1 MRCMPDPQVIPA
13 PRNRKK
19 LGMLAV
25 VLALVLGAGGIFVWL
40 RPQHSTS
47 AAESGSVQ
55 PTLALE
61 TFVVNLSGS
70 GERAYLRVG
79 ISLGLSHPL
88 GSDSQDKVP
97 MALVRDTVLSVLS
110 SAQPEQ
116 LLQPEGKR
124 QLKAELLRA
133 LQERVPQLGIQD
145 VYFTEFLVQM

>member
-1 MRCMPDPQVIPA
+1 MPDPQVSPA
-13 PRNRKK
+13 PRSKKK

-25 VLALVLGAGGIFVWL
+25 VLVVVLSSGGMFFWL
-40 RPQHSTS
+40 RPVHSTS
-47 AAESGSVQ
+47 AAEPGSVQ
-55 PTLALE
+55 STLALE

-88 GSDSQDKVP
+88 ATRNQDAVP

-110 SAQPEQ
+110 SAQPER
-116 LLQPEGKR
+116 LLQAEGKR
-124 QLKAELLRA
+124 QLKAELLRV
-133 LQERVPQLGIQD
+133 LQERVPELGVQD

>member
-1 MRCMPDPQVIPA
+1 MPEPQVSPA
-13 PRNRKK
+13 PRNRNK

-25 VLALVLGAGGIFVWL
+25 ALVLAMAGGVVFVWL
-40 RPQHSTS
+40 RPLPSTR
-47 AAESGSVQ
+47 AAEPGGVQ
-55 PTLALE
+55 STVALE

-88 GSDSQDKVP
+88 ATRNRDEVP

-110 SAQPEQ
+110 SARPEQ
-116 LLQPEGKR
+116 LVQAEGKR

-133 LQERVPQLGIQD
+133 LQERVPQLRVQD

>member
-1 MRCMPDPQVIPA
+1 
-13 PRNRKK
+13 
-19 LGMLAV
+19 MLAV
-25 VLALVLGAGGIFVWL
+25 VLTVVLGAGAFFFWL
-40 RPQHSTS
+40 RPLHRAS
-47 AAESGSVQ
+47 AAESASVQ

-70 GERAYLRVG
+70 GERGYLRVG
-79 ISLGLSHPL
+79 VSLGLSRPVTS
-88 GSDSQDKVP
+88 GNQDEVP
-97 MALVRDTVLSVLS
+97 TALVRDTVLSVLS
-110 SAQPEQ
+110 SAPPEQ

>member
-1 MRCMPDPQVIPA
+1 MPDPQVSPA
-13 PRNRKK
+13 PRNRRK

-25 VLALVLGAGGIFVWL
+25 VLAVVLGAGGIFFWL
-40 RPQHSTS
+40 RPEHSTS
-47 AAESGSVQ
+47 AAETSSVQ
-55 PTLALE
+55 STLALE

-70 GERAYLRVG
+70 GERGYLRAG

-88 GSDSQDKVP
+88 AARNQDEVP

-110 SAQPEQ
+110 SARSEQ
-116 LLQPEGKR
+116 LLQAEGKP

-133 LQERVPQLGIQD
+133 LQERVPQLGVQD